1 MSKIS
6 SISPNLLN
14 PTHPA
19 YFTGNPFY
27 FDALLKLNGYIQRI
41 RDFQAMT
48 KTPLVE
54 NVDQGY
60 NIKWM
65 GSGELS
71 DKLSI
76 KTTPKEIQ
84 DLHAKLNFLYSHKSN
99 FPSEEEEEIMSFLE
113 NYIKPGSFY
122 KRPAVEYPKLD
133 QYHRSM
139 TFGSRKTAKAQV
151 YMLPG
156 EGKVMVNGLHFSDYF
171 DNELEIQSSL
181 KALDRVDGWGK
192 YNIWAIVNGGG
203 KSSQA
208 NAIGLGIARGLIIQD
223 PSVQDILKES
233 GLLTP
238 DTRQVERKK
247 TGQPKARKKITWV
260 KR

>member
-1 MSKIS
+1 MSRFS
-6 SISPNLLN
+6 SSSVTHNRPS
-14 PTHPA
+14 HPA

-27 FDALLKLNGYIQRI
+27 FDALLTMNGYIQRI
-41 RDFQAMT
+41 RDFQAQT
-48 KTPLVE
+48 NKPLEPAVH
-54 NVDQGY
+54 

-65 GSGELS
+65 GSKELS
-71 DKLSI
+71 EKLSI
-76 KTTPKEIQ
+76 KTTPKQVE
-84 DLHAKLNFLYSHKSN
+84 DLHQKLNFLYSHISQ
-99 FPSEEEEEIMSFLE
+99 FTEEEEKEIMSFLE
-113 NYIKPGSFY
+113 KYMRPGSFF
-122 KRPAVEYPKLD
+122 KRPVIEYPKLD
-133 QYHRSM
+133 EYNRSM
-139 TFGSRKTAKAQV
+139 TLGSRKTAKAQV
-151 YMLPG
+151 YMIPG

-171 DNELEIQSSL
+171 DNDLELHSSV
-181 KALDRVDGWGK
+181 KALDAVDGWGK
-192 YNIWAIVNGGG
+192 YNIWAVVNGGG

-223 PSVQDILKES
+223 PSVQDILKAS